1 MKTFKDYLIEAE
13 QLPPPMPDIQ
23 GLTLGQ
29 VKDLGNGSRVTVNQ
43 DGTVSYSGAWGTYIY
58 NAQGQHVKT
67 KSPSFAGYSQETDTD
82 GKVTQQNYDQ
92 GPMSIQTGLQGTTAN
107 YQIGADNLQVQ
118 NPAVKESPE
127 LTAMLRIAGL
137 R

>member
-1 MKTFKDYLIEAE
+1 
-13 QLPPPMPDIQ
+13 
-23 GLTLGQ
+23 
-29 VKDLGNGSRVTVNQ
+29 
-43 DGTVSYSGAWGTYIY
+43 
-58 NAQGQHVKT
+58 
-67 KSPSFAGYSQETDTD
+67 
-82 GKVTQQNYDQ
+82 
-92 GPMSIQTGLQGTTAN
+92 MSIQTGLQGTTAN